1 MQEINKNA
9 NKPTLHVDS
18 RNFSYVKIW
27 FYETWQNDN

>member
-9 NKPTLHVDS
+9 NKSTLHVDT

-27 FYETWQNDN
+27 FYETW